1 MSAQTDFCMEI
12 GIFHENV
19 RNTFVNKC
27 KMIDNQYAVLCQSQI
42 PVLKVLGLN
51 PSGITGCMSGNP
63 WFSKG
68 FRFVLPF
75 RESAG
80 LLLFTAD
87 SVVKH
92 AEPFVIRS

>member
-1 MSAQTDFCMEI
+1 MGTINFSNSPEPLMSAQTDFCMEI

-51 PSGITGCMSGNP
+51 PSGITGKEGAVSSGCT
-63 WFSKG
+63 
-68 FRFVLPF
+68 
-75 RESAG
+75 
-80 LLLFTAD
+80 LLCFTA
-87 SVVKH
+87 
-92 AEPFVIRS
+92 